1 MQRHETFPEGVNVHE
16 VRTGQDALIV
26 RPYERGVGLTQACGT
41 GAAASAAYA
50 PIAIEA
56 ILHGLG
62 LGAALCLKKA
72 SRCAPVIAN
81 LESMASDVQQSQE
94 RLAWDLKLKAHALQ
108 QATHE
113 NDRLAAAIER
123 SFGTLDQLSSKVSS
137 DMSSGMQATV
147 EADAH
152 RRGLYNFPYHS
163 PSSSEGSAFTAKV
176 GGNYPGAI

>member
-1 MQRHETFPEGVNVHE
+1 MLYAAGLLVCAH
-16 VRTGQDALIV
+16 RTGV
-26 RPYERGVGLTQACGT
+26 
-41 GAAASAAYA
+41 AASVAYP
-50 PIAIEA
+50 PIAAEA

-62 LGAALCLKKA
+62 LCVALCLQKTVK
-72 SRCAPVIAN
+72 CAPMIAN

-123 SFGTLDQLSSKVSS
+123 SFGTLDELSSKVSS

-163 PSSSEGSAFTAKV
+163 PSSSEGSHYTAKL
-176 GGNYPGAI
+176 GGLDPGA